1 MRTAP
6 TLFPPGLPRETSSP
20 LSPSWDTLQ
29 ELAYKI
35 ISFELSEEELLSQQ
49 QVEIFREFLTM
60 LNFLGPEATEGTMV
74 KTTLKMLFSKFSDPH
89 TSLACVGVGKTTAQP
104 CTVGATKWNGCCGH
118 HQDQSLARVFPSKS
132 LTRFNQCSLTGETL
146 SSSST
151 VLQCISCP
159 RQVSMVRAVAEFS
172 FSSLEDEQDFA
183 SKLAGPLRFC
193 VHCLGARFGWVKVFG
208 QLTVDNFKLSD
219 VVPLP
224 LHEQCTSPTT
234 MGEAFRRATRFQIRV
249 PASLARNA
257 PPLQATAEQLMQT
270 IAKKRG
276 TTNAEMRAGAQE
288 AMDQQNQAAVS
299 RLLSEPG
306 GARLL
311 SEPSGAVVAPRSHQ
325 RADPAPDPRRVLF
338 GDAGPGAERLA
349 APSFAQ
355 PQEFNR
361 FEMRLREEF
370 QAQYQQQTARQ
381 EKMMTDMVKS
391 LEAKIATLSS
401 VPSSGENFASLTPPP
416 DPESSSEEPSDM
428 YGFKVS
434 EPGHTYHPRFAG
446 AEDYTGTELSAKHKA
461 LRRDAVG
468 QDRLDKS
475 DQLKRLP
482 EHRDTGASKFMIGDI
497 SVEGTSTK
505 LGVADKLLWDRYA
518 AARITR
524 FTNLLIAADGVYA
537 EAHAQG
543 WFRINARLVIGRY
556 QFLYAVADYLTNVRF
571 PTEQWPVVW
580 RVMARTTVLQF
591 DNRGFNKLLSFDREL
606 LALVPDTGSHSLFP
620 SDQLKLFAQ
629 EKFNPDVLVQVH
641 SLMRGASDL
650 DSALTSEDRSSS
662 AGSTANNDQTK
673 GGSPRAQ
680 CKACGGAHDI
690 TACKY
695 PVRIACAQCGL
706 PHISIKGSPRF
717 VPCDTARSVMKAG
730 DQAMRQLKNFKGG
743 TLKWHEGSVDKSW
756 TSK

>member
-1 MRTAP
+1 MPPAQLVSEGAEEGDDRTPAPAGEQESGSMRTTP
-6 TLFPPGLPRETSSP
+6 TFPLPDPTKEIVSP
-20 LSPSWDTLQ
+20 LSPSWDSLQ
-29 ELAYKI
+29 ELAHKI
-35 ISFELSEEELLSQQ
+35 ISFELAEGELFSEQ
-49 QVEIFREFLTM
+49 QVEVFHQFFTM
-60 LNFLGPEATEGTMV
+60 LNFLGLEAADVTTV
-74 KTTLKMLFSKFSDPH
+74 KASLKILFSKFSDPH
-89 TSLACVGVGKTTAQP
+89 TSLACVAVGKTTAQP

-132 LTRFNQCSLTGETL
+132 LPRFNQCSLSGEQL

-151 VLQCISCP
+151 VLQCVSCP
-159 RQVSMVRAVAEFS
+159 RQVKVDRAVAEFA
-172 FSSLEDEQDFA
+172 FSSSDDEQDFV
-183 SKLAGPLRFC
+183 SKLGGPLRFC
-193 VHCLGARFGWVKVFG
+193 VHCLGARFEWVKIFG
-208 QLTVDNFKLSD
+208 QLMVKNFELSD
-219 VVPLP
+219 IVPLP

-234 MGEAFRRATRFQIRV
+234 MSEALRRANRFKIRV
-249 PASLARNA
+249 PASLQRNA
-257 PPLQATAEQLMQT
+257 PPVQATAEQLLQT

-299 RLLSEPG
+299 RLLSESG
-306 GARLL
+306 GIGLRPVHAGHAGP
-311 SEPSGAVVAPRSHQ
+311 EAGPRSHPP
-325 RADPAPDPRRVLF
+325 ADPASDTRRVLF
-338 GDAGPGAERLA
+338 GEAGPAVERLA
-349 APSFAQ
+349 APSIVQ
-355 PQEFNR
+355 PQEIKR
-361 FEMRLREEF
+361 IEMKLREEL
-370 QAQYQQQTARQ
+370 QAQYQQQSARQ
-381 EKMMTDMVKS
+381 EKMMTDMVKT

-401 VPSSGENFASLTPPP
+401 ASSSGENFASLTPPP

-482 EHRDTGASKFMIGDI
+482 EHRETGASKFMIGDI

-518 AARITR
+518 AA
-524 FTNLLIAADGVYA
+524 
-537 EAHAQG
+537 
-543 WFRINARLVIGRY
+543 
-556 QFLYAVADYLTNVRF
+556 
-571 PTEQWPVVW
+571 VVW

-591 DNRGFNKLLSFDREL
+591 DNRCFNKLLSFDREL
-606 LALVPDTGSHSLFP
+606 LALVPDVGSHSLFP

-641 SLMRGASDL
+641 SLMGGSSDL
-650 DSALTSEDRSSS
+650 DSAQTGGGENSSS
-662 AGSTANNDQTK
+662 GSTANDQAK
-673 GGSPRAQ
+673 SGGSPRAQ
-680 CKACGGAHDI
+680 CKACGGAHD
-690 TACKY
+690 TSTCKY

-706 PHISIKGSPRF
+706 PHISNKGSSRY

-730 DQAMRQLKNFKGG
+730 DQAMRQLKNYKGG
-743 TLKWHEGSVDKSW
+743 TLKWQEGSENKSW